1 MFESVCPRCGVDLKA
16 GFTADRKV
24 CSDCPRCG
32 GRLVTL
38 PVLREGLGQKGTATL
53 ARAARE
59 EQAIG
64 CRCPACGE
72 AMALLKVPVAGHD
85 VEIDVCPKC
94 LSVWCDRGEFDE
106 LVPKLERKA
115 GPKTF
120 KEVMAAASPEARE
133 RYAQVAL
140 EQLPVD
146 VDAGLSSDDVLM
158 DVARLVMG
166 APSLWRKVAPVN
178 PILSFLLAAALPIAH
193 ACFYYS
199 LRGTDVAFHSSRRFW
214 VAGKDVVQAVG
225 LSTRP
230 SLASLFAFPFV
241 QDDGRS
247 AIILALLLA
256 PLMAIVERKAGV
268 RQFLFLLVLLWATTV
283 GVYMLSAAPDRCLI
297 GCVPIG
303 LGFATFAAMAYAEV
317 KIVWGKPVTVGFL
330 AFTALLCLV
339 FIQMVAVLSTWR
351 TGAPL
356 AFGALPCL
364 ASAVVGGMLGW
375 RRRSRQPMD

>member
-1 MFESVCPRCGVDLKA
+1 
-16 GFTADRKV
+16 
-24 CSDCPRCG
+24 
-32 GRLVTL
+32 
-38 PVLREGLGQKGTATL
+38 
-53 ARAARE
+53 
-59 EQAIG
+59 
-64 CRCPACGE
+64 
-72 AMALLKVPVAGHD
+72 MALLKVPVAGHD

-120 KEVMAAASPEARE
+120 KEIMAAASPEARAH
-133 RYAQVAL
+133 YAQVAL
-140 EQLPVD
+140 AQLPVD
-146 VDAGLSSDDVLM
+146 EDADLSSDDVLM
-158 DVARLVMG
+158 DVARLVVG

-178 PILSFLLAAALPIAH
+178 PILSFLFAAALPVAH

-199 LRGTDVAFHSSRRFW
+199 FRGTDLAVHSSRRFW

-225 LSTRP
+225 LGARP
-230 SLASLFAFPFV
+230 SAASLFAFPFV
-241 QDDGRS
+241 QDEGGT

-256 PLMAIVERKAGV
+256 PLMAVVERKAGV
-268 RQFLFLLVLLWATTV
+268 RQFLCLLVLLWATTV

-317 KIVWGKPVTVGFL
+317 KIGWKKPVTVGFL
-330 AFTALLCLV
+330 SLSTLLGLV
-339 FIQMVAVLSTWR
+339 FIQMAAVLSTWR

-356 AFGALPCL
+356 AFGVLPCL
-364 ASAVVGGMLGW
+364 ASAVVGGVLGW
-375 RRRSRQPMD
+375 RRRPRPQV